1 MYRDLGK
8 KLNMSFDEYLNR
20 PRYEIEAIH
29 RITDD
34 MDKKKM
40 KINEN
45 MLKNLEKSKTIN
57 PPDGMME

>member
-1 MYRDLGK
+1 
-8 KLNMSFDEYLNR
+8 MSFDEYLNR

-29 RITDD
+29 RIVDIIET
-34 MDKKKM
+34 KKM